1 MEKSPSWSRA
11 HDWKSCRPLKG
22 LEGSNPSFSAIQNP
36 VIVMVTGFLSCFFLY
51 FFLNSPLL
59 LFGHGNRLNKPLHP
73 LSGLPAHLPGG
84 EGADIQRKSGG
95 SASPIPGLH
104 GLGPCPFNGGIPGV
118 SEPRPAC

>member
-1 MEKSPSWSRA
+1 MVDNSDQSSYNNQAVFP
-11 HDWKSCRPLKG
+11 KG
-22 LEGSNPSFSAIQNP
+22 QYSAIQNP

-84 EGADIQRKSGG
+84 EGADILLKRIY
-95 SASPIPGLH
+95 ALY
-104 GLGPCPFNGGIPGV
+104 GV
-118 SEPRPAC
+118 